1 MVKTGDIFHYEMS
14 FEKDGKRFRQDV
26 VSSKSIDDAILAA
39 EKLAEKGITK
49 VILYDVGSDRYDYLN
64 MYKKGKISMFL

>member
-26 VSSKSIDDAILAA
+26 VSSKNIDDAILAA

-49 VILYDVGSDRYDYLN
+49 VILYDIGSDRYDYLN